1 MWRVIGRLGIHH
13 RALVRAVAIVFR
25 PLGIQ
30 LLAHFIAGVRIVI
43 GIEVAVC
50 RPPTD
55 VIHRGS
61 HRRFD
66 ARIHSRRVD
75 GKTSKATDA
84 EYADALRVYIVT
96 GGQIVYR
103 RTEIFRVDVRRCLTT
118 GLPAAFSGKRG
129 VESNGQETVLCQCLR
144 IQSRCLLFHCPER
157 STDRDGWELACR
169 VLGFIQVGSIHRI
182 EEGPVPE
189 ADALLFHPDFLFRTP
204 LAQKMKQYSF
214 FSYASNEALH
224 LSADERVIV
233 QDYMNKIAHEL
244 EHPIDRFS
252 KPLIISNIEVLLNYC
267 MRFYERQFVTRE
279 VLNNDV
285 LIRFEQLLDEYWDSG
300 QLLDE
305 YWDSGAARL
314 QGLPTVKYFAEKVCL
329 SPNYFGDLVKSE
341 TGKSPHELIQFKI
354 AEIAKSALL
363 DPKMNTKQV
372 ADMLGFQYPQHFLR
386 FSLLDPKMNTK
397 QVADMLGFQYPQH
410 FLRFFKKKV
419 GCTPKEYRTQNNL
432 TVCS

>member
-1 MWRVIGRLGIHH
+1 MARHRQAGIHH

-157 STDRDGWELACR
+157 STDRYGWELACR
-169 VLGFIQVGSIHRI
+169 VLGFVQVGSIHRI

-224 LSADERVIV
+224 LSADERVII

-300 QLLDE
+300 T
-305 YWDSGAARL
+305 ARL
-314 QGLPTVKYFAEKVCL
+314 QGLPTVKYFAEKICL

-341 TGKSPHELIQFKI
+341 TGKSPHELIQSKI
-354 AEIAKSALL
+354 AEIAKSA
-363 DPKMNTKQV
+363 
-372 ADMLGFQYPQHFLR
+372 
-386 FSLLDPKMNTK
+386 LLDPKMNTK